1 MLRSSTTPCRWAS
14 IRSSPHP
21 LRYHPEVSPY
31 SCIKALYADQRR
43 DIYYK
48 DVQLF
53 KKQEVVDKV
62 SEYFDSTDI
71 ANE

>member
-1 MLRSSTTPCRWAS
+1 MRVAGLLYEAVLTRCVTTLRD
-14 IRSSPHP
+14 
-21 LRYHPEVSPY
+21 VQ
-31 SCIKALYADQRR
+31 LYYLAQMCQADLRR

-62 SEYFDSTDI
+62 SCVFAEVCS
-71 ANE
+71 